1 MSTPSPRDDPRGLFR
16 APSGRRRG
24 VSRSGTLWP
33 VSTLTTPPILFFVLG
48 MLAAALRTGLKVPHP
63 IPKLLS
69 LYLLFAIGFKGGMW
83 LSRTGPSVE
92 MAAAIGAGVALSALL
107 PLWAYAVL
115 RRYVGAM
122 NAGAVAATYGSI
134 SAVTFIT
141 ASAVLRELGVA
152 QSGHMVAVM
161 AVMESPAIVVGV
173 LLARRGAAREA
184 PGDGPPV
191 RWGHLLH
198 ESFLNGPVFLLLGSM
213 AVGVLSGE
221 KGAALLAPFAQDMFT
236 GALCFFLLDL
246 GLLAAR
252 RLREIGRAGVA
263 CVAFAATAP
272 LVQGAA
278 GLLAARALGMSAGDA
293 LLLTLLAGSASYIAA
308 PAALKLAIPKANPG
322 LYVTM
327 ALGVTFP
334 LNIAVGIPAWWWL
347 IRWWWGG

>member
-1 MSTPSPRDDPRGLFR
+1 M
-16 APSGRRRG
+16 
-24 VSRSGTLWP
+24 
-33 VSTLTTPPILFFVLG
+33 STLTTPPILFFVLG

-69 LYLLFAIGFKGGMW
+69 LYLLFAIGFKGGMS
-83 LSRTGPSVE
+83 LSRTGPSGE
-92 MAAAIGAGVALSALL
+92 MAAAIGAGVVLSALL
-107 PLWAYAVL
+107 PLVAYAAL
-115 RRYVGAM
+115 RRHVGAM

-141 ASAVLRELGVA
+141 ASAVLRELGVP
-152 QSGHMVAVM
+152 QSGYMVAVM

-184 PGDGPPV
+184 GSEGPSI

-236 GALCFFLLDL
+236 GALCFFCWTWGSWRAAAAGDRTRGRGVRGVRGGRALLQGRD
-246 GLLAAR
+246 GPAR
-252 RLREIGRAGVA
+252 REGAGHVRRGR
-263 CVAFAATAP
+263 
-272 LVQGAA
+272 
-278 GLLAARALGMSAGDA
+278 A

-308 PAALKLAIPKANPG
+308 PAALKLLSRRPTPG
-322 LYVTM
+322 CT
-327 ALGVTFP
+327 
-334 LNIAVGIPAWWWL
+334 
-347 IRWWWGG
+347 